1 MTSKWHGGKGD
12 KPRPIENRKQF
23 ESNWDKI
30 FNKKPEKADETKR
43 KSTTKGQRT
52 VEEK

>member
-1 MTSKWHGGKGD
+1 MAGKGD
-12 KPRPIENRKQF
+12 KPRPLSVPRDKF

-43 KSTTKGQRT
+43 KSTRKGQHT